1 MLNLIFV
8 SLAILFIAARSQI
21 SPTPRPTSPPTEPCD
36 CNAYIFDASD
46 YNSSASDVNSF
57 GTGCTQCSYDSLIS
71 CTSNVCT
78 CPTLDDCVWYD
89 DWNNAIGGVVAATGA
104 ALGCFCC
111 CCIVFAV
118 VSGLGCVGGIIAIV
132 VLASQSGKKK
142 TVIVNNPAPNSA
154 QAGVQMNQSGAEGP
168 ATASGQTVTQQ
179 PAPQYVDQNGNPVQV
194 VIVQQPPPQ

>member
-36 CNAYIFDASD
+36 CNAYIVDPYDSNATT
-46 YNSSASDVNSF
+46 SDVALDGS
-57 GTGCTQCSYDSLIS
+57 GCTRCSYDSLIS